1 MKLDMK
7 YVQGVAVDPGKQ
19 QIAQTFLNK
28 AIEIGSI
35 PLAEGV
41 ETRADFE
48 WLKQLGYQLFQGYLF
63 GKPAPQPKLN

>member
-7 YVQGVAVDPGKQ
+7 YVQGVTIDPEKQ
-19 QIAQTFLNK
+19 LIAQTFLNK
-28 AIEIGSI
+28 AMEIGSI

-48 WLKQLGYQLFQGYLF
+48 WLKQLGYQLFQGYLL
-63 GKPAPQPKLN
+63 GKPDPQPKFN